1 MPPRLIP
8 AGVNGAEE
16 RMSVV
21 WERCGGAGDPARFV
35 ALTSANAAKIF
46 NMYPRKGRIEVGA
59 EADVVVWNPNA
70 AKKITKDEHQSKVDF
85 NVFEGKTV
93 HGVAEHVICQG
104 KVMIDE
110 GHIRVMQGFGRFE
123 PLAPF
128 CPHVYS
134 AVKAREEADAAPRGI
149 ERSEEDMA
157 ITNGGSEG
165 EIPPMHKP
173 PVSLITKLGGAGVR
187 LGDYIFVCALR
198 QSAQCKGNMFN
209 LLTQKSPDLL
219 PTFWSLLISFT

>member
-198 QSAQCKGNMFN
+198 QSAQC
-209 LLTQKSPDLL
+209 THSV
-219 PTFWSLLISFT
+219 